1 MKCGKGSKINE
12 AKIAHLYLSDR
23 NHSEVLQIIFKLN
36 VCLQLHTVLQTIFF
50 LRSIKVTKGNNS
62 TLTKDVIVHHSSV
75 NSQEHVLNK
84 KLEAQNMICD
94 TAFQKRKIIIFR
106 LRPPCCC
113 CCCCFCC

>member
-1 MKCGKGSKINE
+1 MAKE
-12 AKIAHLYLSDR
+12 AKLMKPKQLTCICQTETILK
-23 NHSEVLQIIFKLN
+23 FCKLFSSSMSAYS
-36 VCLQLHTVLQTIFF
+36 CIQFYRQFFF

-62 TLTKDVIVHHSSV
+62 TLTKDVIVPHSSV